1 MSNELLVVIDPQNDF
16 LNETGFY
23 AKRHSGISQILNA
36 RQRINNILGSHNTKK
51 IAIVFSNYKKD
62 QFEKGLSICIP
73 GTVGHKIDVD
83 VDSSFTLIS
92 KNDHSCF
99 SSGDFKTYLQSNF
112 IDKII
117 LSGFLAE
124 YCVKQTAIDGLKNGY
139 RISLLKECIGTGDDV
154 QSRREQM
161 FIELADKGAEIL
173 NDNFI

>member
-1 MSNELLVVIDPQNDF
+1 M
-16 LNETGFY
+16 
-23 AKRHSGISQILNA
+23 
-36 RQRINNILGSHNTKK
+36 
-51 IAIVFSNYKKD
+51 
-62 QFEKGLSICIP
+62 SICIP

-112 IDKII
+112 IYKII
-117 LSGFLAE
+117 LCGFLAE

-154 QSRREQM
+154 QSKREQM